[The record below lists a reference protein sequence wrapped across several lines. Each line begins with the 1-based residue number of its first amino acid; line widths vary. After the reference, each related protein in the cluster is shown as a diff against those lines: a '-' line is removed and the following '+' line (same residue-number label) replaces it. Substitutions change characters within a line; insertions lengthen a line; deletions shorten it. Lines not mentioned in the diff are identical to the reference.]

1 MLGVTFKPAGAR
13 CFLGL
18 PLGELAGSIVSSSE
32 LPLSDW
38 DDLLPRVAET
48 AGIPARVRAMQEF
61 LIRLLRRAD
70 VDRCPAVDLA
80 VREIELSR
88 GGVRIRELSD
98 RVGWTRRH
106 LDREF
111 SEHVGL
117 SPKAFATIVRFQH
130 LYARG
135 LFRET
140 GRAPSRNCTKATTT
154 RPTSYGNSS
163 TLPGL
168 RRESSRAA
176 GSSFPLAVSHFYN
189 TRPLPS
195 DTFVMTEVE
204 TMKLYLLLSSGG
216 GVSRDV
222 GERAAAS
229 GAGRRVRQARQRAC
243 RWRGGADGER
253 EGRFKRRESD
263 WRSQGSGGERVHG

>member
-117 SPKAFATIVRFQH
+117 SPKSFATIVRFQH

-135 LFRET
+135 LVSGDWPRSLEELYESYYDQAHFIRQFKHFTGFAPGEFRA
-140 GRAPSRNCTKATTT
+140 RQDLPFPSQCPIFTI
-154 RPTSYGNSS
+154 
-163 TLPGL
+163 
-168 RRESSRAA
+168 
-176 GSSFPLAVSHFYN
+176 
-189 TRPLPS
+189 
-195 DTFVMTEVE
+195 
-204 TMKLYLLLSSGG
+204 
-216 GVSRDV
+216 
-222 GERAAAS
+222 
-229 GAGRRVRQARQRAC
+229 RVRC
-243 RWRGGADGER
+243 RLTHL
-253 EGRFKRRESD
+253 S
-263 WRSQGSGGERVHG
+263 